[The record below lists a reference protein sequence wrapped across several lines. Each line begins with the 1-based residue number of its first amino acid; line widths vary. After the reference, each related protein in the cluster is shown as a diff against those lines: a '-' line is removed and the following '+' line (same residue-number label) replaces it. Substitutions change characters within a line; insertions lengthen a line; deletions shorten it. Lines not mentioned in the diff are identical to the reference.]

1 MYVYNGM
8 PLLAPTDDDLKPE
21 YGEIK
26 LIDNDSDKAIDVVII
41 WDYKSYIVKTATN
54 TKITFRENED
64 NVVGEPNF
72 FYGLCLK
79 NTTMTVESKINWAI
93 LLSLDI
99 FLPICQFDNLAVCQF
114 WHTQKTLARNL

>member
-1 MYVYNGM
+1 MDKN
-8 PLLAPTDDDLKPE
+8 KP
-21 YGEIK
+21 
-26 LIDNDSDKAIDVVII
+26 NFF
-41 WDYKSYIVKTATN
+41 TA
-54 TKITFRENED
+54 
-64 NVVGEPNF
+64 NF

-114 WHTQKTLARNL
+114 WHIKKKLWHGICNITVVSR